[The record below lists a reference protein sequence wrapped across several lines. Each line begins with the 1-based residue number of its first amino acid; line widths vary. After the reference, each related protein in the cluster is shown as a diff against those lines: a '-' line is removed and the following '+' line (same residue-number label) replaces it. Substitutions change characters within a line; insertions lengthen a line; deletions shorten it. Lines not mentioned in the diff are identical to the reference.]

1 MVGSRSST
9 TTQSYKDAYKE
20 ERPQEPLPEEILGDN
35 NDADRYTSPNS
46 LLSKAYAIPA
56 KPTEG
61 HIKRAFHCLHN
72 MGEYSRGLSA
82 LNSMPLA
89 PATEET
95 ALNLAALH
103 PEGPEV
109 ATVRHE
115 KFPVPD
121 SFDVRKLA
129 RQFYRGSSGGMS
141 GMTIQHILMCCQS
154 LNYLSRV
161 VGPQPAWRR
170 YDDTILDGSTRDA
183 HNRALLFL
191 LKTRWG

>member
-1 MVGSRSST
+1 
-9 TTQSYKDAYKE
+9 
-20 ERPQEPLPEEILGDN
+20 
-35 NDADRYTSPNS
+35 
-46 LLSKAYAIPA
+46 
-56 KPTEG
+56 
-61 HIKRAFHCLHN
+61 

-109 ATVRHE
+109 ATVRHAT
-115 KFPVPD
+115 FRPD

-154 LNYLSRV
+154 LNYLSRL
-161 VGPQPAWRR
+161 VG
-170 YDDTILDGSTRDA
+170 TGLETV
-183 HNRALLFL
+183 
-191 LKTRWG
+191 